1 MAHWFLSLITM
12 NTSSSSF
19 ARRAFML
26 LMMFAAT
33 TQSAQAGCICTEDLI
48 LAPPPPP
55 PPMSPDIPPS
65 KYTSS
70 GPPYGVCRDIHD
82 EAKQFSHWCRR
93 GGIPGEPSRP
103 DLNYGRQT
111 IFNGPVGM
119 QKGWCG
125 QILHG
130 TPDYAAV
137 AVSTKYIDLKGESPH
152 SPTCEKCMCIRIR
165 GADETSNP
173 YPDPNA
179 NAVYGKILKGK
190 VLDRCAE
197 CEDDHIDILADI
209 PYTDAPVNEWNPK
222 ASEANAVQGDRAMTS
237 QMAYSVGVWTAE
249 WQFVDDCNVDCNA
262 FFQKQNDNS
271 TNVGGRRMMMA
282 SSKVN

>member
-1 MAHWFLSLITM
+1 MKSS
-12 NTSSSSF
+12 TSNF

-33 TQSAQAGCICTEDLI
+33 TQSAQAGCVCTEDS
-48 LAPPPPP
+48 PPPPP
-55 PPMSPDIPPS
+55 NVPAAPDRPPS
-65 KYTSS
+65 VYTSS
-70 GPPYGVCRDIHD
+70 GPPYGVCRDIHE
-82 EAKQFSHWCRR
+82 EAKQFSHWCHR
-93 GGIPGEPSRP
+93 GEIPGGPSRA

-111 IFNGPVGM
+111 IFTGPVGV

-125 QILHG
+125 QILQG

-137 AVSTKYIDLKGESPH
+137 AVSTKYIDLKGESPY
-152 SPTCEKCMCIRIR
+152 SPTCEKCMCIRIK
-165 GADETSNP
+165 GADGTSNP
-173 YPDPNA
+173 YPDPA
-179 NAVYGKILKGK
+179 ASAVYGKILKGK
-190 VLDRCAE
+190 VLDRCSE

-237 QMAYSVGVWTAE
+237 QMAYSVGVWTTE

-262 FFQKQNDNS
+262 FFQEQKNN
-271 TNVGGRRMMMA
+271 TGGVGNRRMMMSVKA
-282 SSKVN
+282 H